1 MLPKQLTTKGAKRR
15 KMDIPKKIGFRGR
28 WFHGKELDDPVF
40 KTHKIPHILI
50 PSKGVNAKQDEHPR
64 RGKKEWTGFDSD
76 SDAEHDPVRMAAEE
90 SDAEDELVSDGTDGR
105 DRDLYLTIHNV
116 PRTVLVDLNLSD
128 LHQVT
133 ASSDGLGS
141 LYRPEAI
148 IANDEGSGN
157 CYARAFHTEG
167 PDLAEHVLETVRK
180 EVENCDCL
188 QGVQFIQSLCGG
200 TGSGLG
206 GLCMKTISEYLD
218 SGVGM
223 KCIMQSFAT
232 LPSPDV
238 GDRVLE
244 YYNSALGVQ
253 DLMDYCHQAF
263 LFDNMALSSI
273 CQKTLNMEV
282 PRFSNMNNIVA
293 LAMSGITSSLRFS
306 GTLDA
311 DLRKMHTNLVPFKN
325 AHFLMT
331 GFAPLT
337 ALSSSKYRKVSILD
351 LAQQM
356 MSKDNVTLSCDPL
369 NPGDPRNGIPRS
381 RFLAS
386 FAAFRGQCPSGEVD
400 EICHALQRDGSRW
413 DKFFPDWIPNS
424 ISASICTVGHCEA
437 GDSATMVFNNTS
449 FYEVMDRLGACWDS
463 MYKAKSHLYVY
474 QQDGMSTEDMLESRN
489 VLQYISDQYREFASY
504 EDKFFEERG
513 DNVINQQAVKSDE
526 HQQIMEELASLT
538 EAYIRT
544 ETRA

>member
-1 MLPKQLTTKGAKRR
+1 MNGPANREIITLQLGRCGNNMAHEFWRDLCEEHLIEYRDGSGTYTGEVDGIRR
-15 KMDIPKKIGFRGR
+15 DHIS
-28 WFHGKELDDPVF
+28 VF
-40 KTHKIPHILI
+40 FNEG
-50 PSKGVNAKQDEHPR
+50 SKGR
-64 RGKKEWTGFDSD
+64 
-76 SDAEHDPVRMAAEE
+76 
-90 SDAEDELVSDGTDGR
+90 
-105 DRDLYLTIHNV
+105 YV

-128 LHQVT
+128 LQQVIG
-133 ASSDGLGS
+133 SSDGLGS
-141 LYRPEAI
+141 LYRPEGI

-180 EVENCDCL
+180 EAESCDCL
-188 QGVQFIQSLCGG
+188 QGVQFVQSLCGG
-200 TGSGLG
+200 TGAGLG
-206 GLCMKTISEYLD
+206 GLCMKTISDFLD
-218 SGVGM
+218 SGVGV

-232 LPSPDV
+232 VPSPDV

-244 YYNSALGVQ
+244 YYNAALGVQ

-263 LFDNMALSSI
+263 LFDNMALSAI

-293 LAMSGITSSLRFS
+293 LAMSGITSSLRFP

-337 ALSSSKYRKVSILD
+337 AFSCTEYRKVSILD
-351 LAQQM
+351 LMQQM
-356 MSKDNVTLSCDPL
+356 MSKDNATLSCDPL

-386 FAAFRGQCPSGEVD
+386 FAAFRGECPSGEVD
-400 EICHALQRDGSRW
+400 EICHALQRDGSRYTAIW
-413 DKFFPDWIPNS
+413 DIFFPDWIPNS

-437 GDSATMVFNNTS
+437 GDSATMVSNNTS
-449 FYEVMDRLGACWDS
+449 MYEVMDRLGACWDS

-474 QQDGMSTEDMLESRN
+474 QQDGLSTDDMLESRN
-489 VLQYISDQYREFASY
+489 VLQYISDQYCEFANY
-504 EDKFFEERG
+504 EDKFFGERG
-513 DNVINQQAVKSDE
+513 SHSINQQAIKSDE
-526 HQQIMEELASLT
+526 HQQIMEELVSLT
-538 EAYIRT
+538 ETYIRT